1 MKRKPVADRIV
12 VVMGASSRI
21 GRATALAFA
30 RAGARLVV
38 SARGPRG
45 LESLVAE
52 IQGFGGHALSV
63 VAETRVFS
71 HVHEVAEKAEREL
84 GGLDTWVQAAEMPT
98 RQPFEKMTPAELSQA
113 ISLGV
118 VGHAYAALAAIPI
131 MKRHG
136 GGQLIHVSPA
146 PGAREPSLHVAA
158 VAANRG
164 VAGLLDSLR
173 LELKRQGTPIGVTRV
188 VPPANDPERVAAA
201 IVRAASAPA
210 AKSESADRRRSSSGC
225 TVTSRGWRRRCC
237 SCAAR
242 SPTAVATRPATRSR
256 SPIAPNGASRATPP
270 PRRNR
275 LRRSRARA
283 YGNGTGVPVL
293 RRKHGIRLA
302 LNWCGRAERLRWSM
316 GMGRRTGWGSRRRQ
330 RPSWWRR
337 P

>member
-1 MKRKPVADRIV
+1 MKRKPVAEQVV

-52 IQGFGGHALSV
+52 IRGLGGHALSV

-98 RQPFEKMTPAELSQA
+98 RTPFEKMTPAELSQA

-131 MKRHG
+131 MKRRG

-146 PGAREPSLHVAA
+146 PGR
-158 VAANRG
+158 
-164 VAGLLDSLR
+164 
-173 LELKRQGTPIGVTRV
+173 
-188 VPPANDPERVAAA
+188 
-201 IVRAASAPA
+201 
-210 AKSESADRRRSSSGC
+210 
-225 TVTSRGWRRRCC
+225 WRR
-237 SCAAR
+237 
-242 SPTAVATRPATRSR
+242 
-256 SPIAPNGASRATPP
+256 
-270 PRRNR
+270 
-275 LRRSRARA
+275 
-283 YGNGTGVPVL
+283 
-293 RRKHGIRLA
+293 
-302 LNWCGRAERLRWSM
+302 
-316 GMGRRTGWGSRRRQ
+316 GRRG
-330 RPSWWRR
+330 
-337 P
+337 